1 MHCGNCSRSSLE
13 PTLAEE
19 QAGEQRPQQQQGAAA
34 EDAKPPFSAGTY
46 ELLAL
51 LVATIGLLG
60 LCNNL
65 LVLVLYAKFKRLR
78 TPTNLFLV
86 NISLSDLLVS
96 LFGVSLTFLS
106 CLRSRWV
113 WDAAGCVWNGFSN
126 SLFASPPSLGVN
138 PHFIMMVSLFSFFLI
153 CCYLDPHLMLQVCV
167 FLCLSTGIVSIMTL
181 TVLAYE
187 RYIRVVHAR
196 VIDFSWSWRAITY
209 IWLYSLAWTG
219 APLLGWNHYALEK
232 HGLSCSVD
240 WRSKEPHDTSFVLFF
255 FLGCLVAPVG
265 IMAYCYGHI
274 LYAIRMLRCV
284 EDLQTVQV
292 IKILRYEKRVAKM
305 CLLMIT
311 TFLICWMPYAVVSLL
326 IAYGYDHLITPTVA
340 IIPSFFAKSSTAYNP
355 VIYIFMSRK
364 FRRCLMQLFCFRLLR
379 LQRSLKERPA
389 VGNEKL
395 IRPIVM
401 SRKAGDRPKKK
412 VTFSSSSVI
421 FIITSDDTQQ
431 IDDSTSHT
439 GTKVNVIQV
448 KPL

>member
-1 MHCGNCSRSSLE
+1 MYSGNSS
-13 PTLAEE
+13 
-19 QAGEQRPQQQQGAAA
+19 QAPGPERR
-34 EDAKPPFSAGTY
+34 EDLPLFSPGTY

-51 LVATIGLLG
+51 LVATIGILG

-65 LVLVLYAKFKRLR
+65 LVLALYYRFQRLR
-78 TPTNLFLV
+78 TPTSLLLL

-96 LFGVSLTFLS
+96 LCAGTLTFVS

-113 WDAAGCVWNGFSN
+113 WDAPGCVWDGFSN
-126 SLFASPPSLGVN
+126 SLF
-138 PHFIMMVSLFSFFLI
+138 
-153 CCYLDPHLMLQVCV
+153 
-167 FLCLSTGIVSIMTL
+167 GIVSIMSL

-187 RYIRVVHAR
+187 RYIRVVHAK

-219 APLLGWNHYALEK
+219 APLLGWNRYTLEI
-232 HGLSCSVD
+232 HGLGCSVD
-240 WRSKEPHDTSFVLFF
+240 WQSKNPSDASFVLFF

-265 IMAYCYGHI
+265 IMAYCYGHV
-274 LYAIRMLRCV
+274 LYTIRMLRCV
-284 EDLQTVQV
+284 EDFQTIQV
-292 IKILRYEKRVAKM
+292 IKLLRYEKEVAKM
-305 CLLMIT
+305 CFLMIS

-326 IAYGYDHLITPTVA
+326 IAAGYGNLVTPTVA

-364 FRRCLMQLFCFRLLR
+364 FRRCLLQLLCFRLLR
-379 LQRSLKERPA
+379 FQRTMKEIP
-389 VGNEKL
+389 VLGNEKP

-401 SRKAGDRPKKK
+401 SQKARDRPKKK
-412 VTFSSSSVI
+412 VTFSSSSII
-421 FIITSDDTQQ
+421 FIITGDDTQQ
-431 IDDSTSHT
+431 MDNSSKHN

>member
-1 MHCGNCSRSSLE
+1 MPWGNGSAATSLLE
-13 PTLAEE
+13 P
-19 QAGEQRPQQQQGAAA
+19 PAA
-34 EDAKPPFSAGTY
+34 EQEAPGERPPFSAGTY

-51 LVATIGLLG
+51 LIATIGVLG

-65 LVLVLYAKFKRLR
+65 LVLVLYYKFKRLR

-96 LFGVSLTFLS
+96 VFGVSLTFMS

-113 WDAAGCVWNGFSN
+113 WDAAGCVWDGFSN
-126 SLFASPPSLGVN
+126 SLF
-138 PHFIMMVSLFSFFLI
+138 
-153 CCYLDPHLMLQVCV
+153 
-167 FLCLSTGIVSIMTL
+167 GIVSIMTL

-187 RYIRVVHAR
+187 RYIRVVHAK

-219 APLLGWNHYALEK
+219 APLLGWNRYTLEI
-232 HGLSCSVD
+232 HGLGCSVD
-240 WRSKEPHDTSFVLFF
+240 WKSKDPNDTSFVLFF
-255 FLGCLVAPVG
+255 FSWLSGCTCCDHGLF
-265 IMAYCYGHI
+265 
-274 LYAIRMLRCV
+274 V
-284 EDLQTVQV
+284 EDFQTVQV
-292 IKILRYEKRVAKM
+292 IRLLKYEKKVAKM
-305 CLLMIT
+305 CFLMIS

-326 IAYGYDHLITPTVA
+326 VTYGYGNLVTPTVA

-364 FRRCLMQLFCFRLLR
+364 FRQCLLQLLCFRLMR
-379 LQRSLKERPA
+379 FQRTAKETP
-389 VGNEKL
+389 GEENDKP

-401 SRKAGDRPKKK
+401 SQKGGDRPKKK
-412 VTFSSSSVI
+412 VTFSSSSII

-431 IDDSTSHT
+431 IDDNSKEN

>member
-1 MHCGNCSRSSLE
+1 
-13 PTLAEE
+13 
-19 QAGEQRPQQQQGAAA
+19 
-34 EDAKPPFSAGTY
+34 
-46 ELLAL
+46 
-51 LVATIGLLG
+51 LVATIGVLG

-65 LVLVLYAKFKRLR
+65 LVLVLYYKFKRLR

-96 LFGVSLTFLS
+96 VFGVSLTFMS

-113 WDAAGCVWNGFSN
+113 WDAAGCVWDGFSN
-126 SLFASPPSLGVN
+126 SLF
-138 PHFIMMVSLFSFFLI
+138 
-153 CCYLDPHLMLQVCV
+153 
-167 FLCLSTGIVSIMTL
+167 GIVSIMTL

-187 RYIRVVHAR
+187 RYIRVVHAK

-219 APLLGWNHYALEK
+219 APLLGWNRYTLEI
-232 HGLSCSVD
+232 HGLGCSVD
-240 WRSKEPHDTSFVLFF
+240 WKSKDPNDTSFVLLF

-274 LYAIRMLRCV
+274 LYAVRMLRCV
-284 EDLQTVQV
+284 EDFQTVQV
-292 IKILRYEKRVAKM
+292 IKLLKYEKKVAKM
-305 CLLMIT
+305 CFLMIS

-326 IAYGYDHLITPTVA
+326 VTYGYSNLVTPTVA

-364 FRRCLMQLFCFRLLR
+364 FRRCLLQLLCFRLMKF
-379 LQRSLKERPA
+379 QRTVKETPA
-389 VGNEKL
+389 IGNDKP
-395 IRPIVM
+395 IRPIVV
-401 SRKAGDRPKKK
+401 SQKAGDRPKKK
-412 VTFSSSSVI
+412 VTFSSSSII

-431 IDDSTSHT
+431 KDENSKHN

-448 KPL
+448 KPI

>member
-1 MHCGNCSRSSLE
+1 MPSGNSTDTTSCPE
-13 PTLAEE
+13 PTAAQQEVP
-19 QAGEQRPQQQQGAAA
+19 GERPL
-34 EDAKPPFSAGTY
+34 FSAGTY

-51 LVATIGLLG
+51 LVAAIGMLG

-65 LVLVLYAKFKRLR
+65 LVLVLYYKFKRLR

-86 NISLSDLLVS
+86 NISLSDMLVS
-96 LFGVSLTFLS
+96 VFGVSLTFMS

-113 WDAAGCVWNGFSN
+113 WDAAGCVWDGFSN
-126 SLFASPPSLGVN
+126 SLF
-138 PHFIMMVSLFSFFLI
+138 
-153 CCYLDPHLMLQVCV
+153 
-167 FLCLSTGIVSIMTL
+167 GIVSIMTL

-187 RYIRVVHAR
+187 RYIRVVHAK

-219 APLLGWNHYALEK
+219 APLLGWNRYTLEI
-232 HGLSCSVD
+232 HGLGCSVD
-240 WRSKEPHDTSFVLFF
+240 WKSKDPNDTSFVLLF
-255 FLGCLVAPVG
+255 FLSCLVAPVG

-274 LYAIRMLRCV
+274 LYAVRMLCCV
-284 EDLQTVQV
+284 EDFQTVQV
-292 IKILRYEKRVAKM
+292 IKLLKYEKKVAKM
-305 CLLMIT
+305 CFLMIS

-326 IAYGYDHLITPTVA
+326 VTYGYSNLVTPTVA

-364 FRRCLMQLFCFRLLR
+364 FRRCLLQLLCFRLMR
-379 LQRSLKERPA
+379 FQRTVKETPA
-389 VGNEKL
+389 TGNDKPM
-395 IRPIVM
+395 RPIVM
-401 SRKAGDRPKKK
+401 SQKAGDRPKKK

-421 FIITSDDTQQ
+421 FIITSDDAQQ
-431 IDDSTSHT
+431 IDDNSKHN